1 LLSKGRGLQLDD
13 EEIPILDVNLIA
25 GSESN
30 TAYLNYTWSLFAI
43 SEKELSINV
52 NFTNAT
58 AVSSNPVS
66 DYQ

>member
-1 LLSKGRGLQLDD
+1 M
-13 EEIPILDVNLIA
+13 IP
-25 GSESN
+25 GPESN

-43 SEKELSINV
+43 SENEVSINV

-66 DYQ
+66 DYKWLTSGRSPTS